1 MSLYEVERLV
11 RRLEDYLAPNAQ
23 TATLPKD
30 TQDYTTWIN
39 AANQRLEQVV
49 FMIDNQ
55 DLHQAMQLERVDPCL
70 SDLVMHLDFPKSR
83 DLRKLCAAQGLAE
96 PPKIKRA
103 MVARLNDLFAADL
116 DTLDGLWK
124 EYNGARLQQDFDVAL
139 NVIRRIIKAKP
150 DDKNALQELHEL
162 EKVDFTERFQKI
174 SDAVQAQDFHQVM
187 SLIEVQEPL
196 IQQFGLDAQ
205 FGQTWVRAKEMQL
218 RVWMSWV
225 QQHRQSGDWQSA
237 TIWCKR
243 VRDTASESGVVLQP
257 AENQMLAE
265 AEQWSTVHHNEN
277 EEDQAFNQHY
287 LQLQELLGQASLPNR
302 QPSLLTMED
311 AKLELNQLSH
321 AMQNSM
327 QFSAR
332 CTQRIDQQVHDAYM
346 LRSKG
351 LGGRIEEREGSK
363 KKVIALVCF
372 VLLVGISVSI
382 ILFALRGQ
390 KKGWVEQAQ
399 SAMDANLCLSV
410 SNLVVKAE
418 TDYGTNSI
426 PSLMSATYADAKK
439 WLSDKNTRYVAAKRQ
454 IQDLQSVTNNLTMD
468 KLELVS
474 TNVTTLSNQL
484 ARCCGDEPIQNELKL
499 ALLEVQKPFTVAKLN
514 SKTEGEELINQVITE
529 LDETVQTYQKQPNEL
544 FKLLPELRAKIL
556 SSQKYATNSVINIRP
571 RLAQNCMEASA
582 RLEKLDANL
591 TVFRSNLGALGLLE
605 PRPEKSPKIDVASF
619 ISTVEAVTDSEFSEE
634 EISTDGKRAVAA
646 LKKDYRK
653 DMVRDVVFQ
662 SDGALMNFA
671 ATAGLNL
678 FPTDPLSPQESG
690 WWQSLPAKW
699 EYTTLM
705 TNSVKQVTLE
715 FRNNQNRPVKAP
727 IGPHLAYW
735 FNAST
740 VVYLTPKMVPMVGKA
755 PVLVPRVVID
765 DFYQQ
770 YKFLGPVLEY
780 RDFYGKEFNG
790 KYIGGQ
796 PSKFTRSPWDYLE
809 SLSDAVAQ
817 KRLNALIAAHQQK
830 EILNFILSQPIER
843 QLQYGIPSSS
853 ASQTFINK
861 LKAINIPGLDAKAW
875 FLNPELEQK
884 HAKELGELDKLIAQ
898 TKGFS
903 DYRELLAQAG
913 QVDFE
918 FIGFYQS
925 GVNLFEGANLASDK
939 SVIYLKKAG
948 TYGTRE
954 LGMLGESDQDD
965 NQGPVEFSPLF
976 AYKYNL
982 IGVGSYEDM
991 ENKYEYFN
999 DLPKSLKKALSETE
1013 NN

>member
-70 SDLVMHLDFPKSR
+70 SDLVMHLDFNKSR

-96 PPKIKRA
+96 PPKIKRS
-103 MVARLNDLFAADL
+103 MVARLNELFAADM

-174 SDAVQAQDFHQVM
+174 TDAVQAQDFHQVM

-196 IQQFGLDAQ
+196 IEQFGLDAQ

-237 TIWCKR
+237 TIWCNR
-243 VRDTASESGVVLQP
+243 VRNTASESGVVLQP
-257 AENQMLAE
+257 AENQILAE
-265 AEQWSTVHHNEN
+265 AEQWSVIHQSEH

-302 QPSLLTMED
+302 QPAMLSMEE
-311 AKLELNQLSH
+311 ARLELNQLSH

-332 CTQRIDQQVHDAYM
+332 CTQRIDQQVHDSFM

-351 LGGRIEEREGSK
+351 LSGRVEEREGSK
-363 KKVIALVCF
+363 KKVVALVCF

-410 SNLVVKAE
+410 SNLVVQAE

-426 PSLMSATYADAKK
+426 PSLMSDTYAEARK
-439 WLSDKNTRYVAAKRQ
+439 WLSDKNTRYVAAKKQ
-454 IQDLQSVTNNLTMD
+454 IKDLQSVTNNLALSQ
-468 KLELVS
+468 LELVS
-474 TNVTTLSNQL
+474 SNITSLSNKL
-484 ARCCGDEPIQNELKL
+484 AGCCGDGAVQTELKL

-514 SKTEGEELINQVITE
+514 SKTEGEELINQVVTE
-529 LDETVQTYQKQPNEL
+529 FDQAVLTYQKQPNEL
-544 FKLLPELRAKIL
+544 YKIL
-556 SSQKYATNSVINIRP
+556 PDLRNKISSTQEFVTNSVINVRKK
-571 RLAQNCMEASA
+571 LVQDCLNTSA
-582 RLEKLDANL
+582 RLDTLDAEL
-591 TVFRSNLGALGLLE
+591 ATFRSSLGVLGLLE
-605 PRPEKSPKIDVASF
+605 PRPEKPPKIDVASF
-619 ISTVEAVTDSEFSEE
+619 IPAVEAVAGSDFSEE
-634 EISTDGKRAVAA
+634 IISTDGRRVATA
-646 LKKDYRK
+646 LKGDYKK
-653 DMVRDVVFQ
+653 DMARDVVFQ
-662 SDGALMNFA
+662 SDVALVNFI
-671 ATAGLNL
+671 ATVGLNL
-678 FPTDPLSPQESG
+678 FPTAPLSVQEYDFWTG
-690 WWQSLPAKW
+690 LPAKW

-705 TNSVKQVTLE
+705 TNSVKQVTHV
-715 FRNNQNRPVKAP
+715 FRNKQNRSVPVP

-735 FNAST
+735 SDAST
-740 VVYLTPKMVPMVGKA
+740 VVYLTPKMVPMVRKS
-755 PVLVPRVVID
+755 PVLVTGGAVVD
-765 DFYQQ
+765 AFYQQ

-780 RDFYGKEFNG
+780 RDFYKKEFLG

-796 PSKFTRSPWDYLE
+796 PPKFTRSPWDYLE
-809 SLSDAVAQ
+809 SLSNTVAQ
-817 KRLNALIAAHQQK
+817 KRLNALIAAYQQK
-830 EILNFILSQPIER
+830 EILKFILSQPVER
-843 QLQYGIPSSS
+843 QLQNRSRRI
-853 ASQTFINK
+853 
-861 LKAINIPGLDAKAW
+861 
-875 FLNPELEQK
+875 
-884 HAKELGELDKLIAQ
+884 
-898 TKGFS
+898 
-903 DYRELLAQAG
+903 
-913 QVDFE
+913 
-918 FIGFYQS
+918 
-925 GVNLFEGANLASDK
+925 
-939 SVIYLKKAG
+939 
-948 TYGTRE
+948 
-954 LGMLGESDQDD
+954 
-965 NQGPVEFSPLF
+965 
-976 AYKYNL
+976 
-982 IGVGSYEDM
+982 
-991 ENKYEYFN
+991 
-999 DLPKSLKKALSETE
+999 
-1013 NN
+1013 